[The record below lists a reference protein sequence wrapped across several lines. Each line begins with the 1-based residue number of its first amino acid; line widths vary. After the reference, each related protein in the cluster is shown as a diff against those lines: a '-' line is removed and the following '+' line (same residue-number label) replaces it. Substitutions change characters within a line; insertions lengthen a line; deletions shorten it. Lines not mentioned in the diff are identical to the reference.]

1 MKKLLFLVLI
11 VFSLN
16 GCTNKDKRLKLIQI
30 DEFGK
35 QEYIYDCFDIM
46 RKERK
51 SRFNKDEESLI
62 NKCLLNKDEYDFRIS
77 VLCGEK
83 LVEEER
89 FKKYNELLK
98 KRESSLYRF
107 AKALQAGSKADNFA
121 DAFSNAFAEGATG
134 TVDRNI
140 ERLDISLDNL
150 TINAIKYICSCT
162 ANKFLFSI
170 GEKAFD
176 EEPENTIRKNS
187 YKYSVAYNGCYD
199 FYKEYL

>member
-1 MKKLLFLVLI
+1 MI
-11 VFSLN
+11 FSLN
-16 GCTNKDKRLKLIQI
+16 GCANKDKRLKLIQI

-51 SRFNKDEESLI
+51 STFNKIEETLI

-77 VLCGEK
+77 VLCGKK
-83 LVEEER
+83 LVEEQR
-89 FKKYNELLK
+89 FNKYNSLLE
-98 KRESSLYRF
+98 KRGSFLYGF
-107 AKALQAGSKADNFA
+107 AKDLQN
-121 DAFSNAFAEGATG
+121 TG
-134 TVDRNI
+134 DSWLKPFGDSVTRVIDEKI

-176 EEPENTIRKNS
+176 EEAENTIRKNS